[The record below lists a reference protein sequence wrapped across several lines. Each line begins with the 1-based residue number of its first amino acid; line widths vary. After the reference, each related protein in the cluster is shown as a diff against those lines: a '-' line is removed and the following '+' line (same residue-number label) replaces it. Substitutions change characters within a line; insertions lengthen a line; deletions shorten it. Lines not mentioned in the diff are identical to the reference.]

1 MIKIRIV
8 LTLLLVSP
16 VFALVGEFSPEE
28 LKKNAYE
35 IDKLVAANF
44 RSNNIKV
51 PDYTDDATF
60 MRRAFLVSVGRIP
73 TAREALDFL
82 ELDNPDKRD
91 LLIGYLMNSE
101 GYNSHTTN
109 WLYDLLTL
117 RDISGQGGRLIN
129 NERLI
134 EWVREAV
141 ASNMPWDEF
150 TSKLLT
156 TRGNAYVAPGAA
168 GYFNKGD
175 AVDDHLSNTLRV
187 FTGVRMECA
196 QCHDDP
202 FQEWEQIDFYGFKA
216 LVDGVPGYNINKKL
230 ETMAGKIRKM
240 EVAEPKKYRNNSVGR
255 LLTLHYGIMSK
266 VKYGIGDKKGVG
278 RTKLPKD
285 YQYSDGDPGEVIG
298 GRTAFGARLTTASKA
313 DDIEALNKFAK
324 WMVSDKT
331 PEFSQ
336 TIAMR
341 LWERVMGVS
350 LTQVTGDYVNPKD
363 TNFKKLIPH
372 LSQLIKTY
380 DYDVKAFQSTLMLTR
395 TFQFVSSKKD
405 LRNGDIRAL
414 DGRRSSRM
422 TAEQIWDS
430 FISLV
435 ETDPE
440 SLPKRGPVSTNFNYN
455 GQFVMTMEE
464 LADKVSKMNISK
476 YEVFLLDTY
485 EKLKRNE
492 FPKARHSSD
501 GEAFTAPSKR
511 KNKGSGALQRA
522 SEIKSP
528 APNGHFLAV
537 FGQSRREGA
546 IDEASKEGT
555 VSQA

>member
-44 RSNNIKV
+44 RSNNIEV

-73 TAREALDFL
+73 TAREAVDFL

-117 RDISGQGGRLIN
+117 RDISGQAGRLIN

-175 AVDDHLSNTLRV
+175 AVDDHLSNTLRA

-216 LVDGVPGYNINKKL
+216 LVGGVPGYDVNKKL
-230 ETMAGKIRKM
+230 KTMAGKIRKM
-240 EVAEPKKYRNNSVGR
+240 EVADPKKFKKNSVGR
-255 LLTLHYGIMSK
+255 LLTLHYSIMSK
-266 VKYGIGDKKGVG
+266 VKYGIGNKKGVG
-278 RTKLPKD
+278 RTKLPDD
-285 YQYSDGDPGEVIG
+285 YKYSDGEPGEMIG
-298 GRTAFGARLTTASKA
+298 GRA
-313 DDIEALNKFAK
+313 AL
-324 WMVSDKT
+324 V
-331 PEFSQ
+331 
-336 TIAMR
+336 
-341 LWERVMGVS
+341 
-350 LTQVTGDYVNPKD
+350 
-363 TNFKKLIPH
+363 
-372 LSQLIKTY
+372 
-380 DYDVKAFQSTLMLTR
+380 
-395 TFQFVSSKKD
+395 
-405 LRNGDIRAL
+405 L
-414 DGRRSSRM
+414 D
-422 TAEQIWDS
+422 
-430 FISLV
+430 
-435 ETDPE
+435 
-440 SLPKRGPVSTNFNYN
+440 
-455 GQFVMTMEE
+455 
-464 LADKVSKMNISK
+464 
-476 YEVFLLDTY
+476 
-485 EKLKRNE
+485 
-492 FPKARHSSD
+492 
-501 GEAFTAPSKR
+501 
-511 KNKGSGALQRA
+511 
-522 SEIKSP
+522 
-528 APNGHFLAV
+528 
-537 FGQSRREGA
+537 
-546 IDEASKEGT
+546 
-555 VSQA
+555 